1 MFLFLLDKLPRD
13 LIIEIAL
20 FEGRILRAYL
30 SDYVC
35 QLYARVYKD
44 YFGYKYT
51 LKVICGGMNDP
62 GYRFNRSAL
71 PFYTAWSTVWR
82 RAHPECVKKR
92 KPRSHMRPYV
102 GIVPQ
107 KRLVE
112 ERKRIESRLSR
123 YFKPQTENPD
133 FEGMSIV

>member
-30 SDYVC
+30 RDYVC
-35 QLYARVYKD
+35 QLYARVYKNR
-44 YFGYKYT
+44 FGYKYT
-51 LKVICGGMNDP
+51 LKVVCADLSGLGFDSM
-62 GYRFNRSAL
+62 SAL

-133 FEGMSIV
+133 FEVMSIV